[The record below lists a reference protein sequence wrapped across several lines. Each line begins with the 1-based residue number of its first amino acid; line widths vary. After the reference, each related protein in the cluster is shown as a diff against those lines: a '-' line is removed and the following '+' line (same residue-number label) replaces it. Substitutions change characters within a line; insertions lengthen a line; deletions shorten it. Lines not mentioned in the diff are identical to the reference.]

1 MGGLVGKRR
10 TGRVALGRHGAGGQL
25 GGLDLGQR
33 GAGLALAVQLGIAG
47 QADKDQRGGAKRK
60 QQLFRHRERRSILG
74 TPDFRADTIRQHP
87 AASLQL
93 DFTFMQTKVYCT
105 LRQYARQFDKFY
117 VI

>member
-1 MGGLVGKRR
+1 MLPIIKEIKQKLR
-10 TGRVALGRHGAGGQL
+10 TARGFTMVELMVVLLILGILA
-25 GGLDLGQR
+25 
-33 GAGLALAVQLGIAG
+33 ALAVQLGIAG
-47 QADKDQRGGAKRK
+47 QADKDQRGGAKRE

-87 AASLQL
+87 AAPLPL
-93 DFTFMQTKVYCT
+93 DFFMQTKVYCT